1 MVSGAITTYEK
12 NDPTCT
18 PHVYGAGSGFM
29 EEQGDIH
36 DARNETSGASDI
48 YVEYI
53 MQPRTGDAGLF
64 QPAPGHSNPAC
75 PFAN

>member
-1 MVSGAITTYEK
+1 VSGAVTTYEK

-18 PHVYGAGSGFM
+18 PHVFVAGTGFM
-29 EEQGDIH
+29 EETGDIH
-36 DARNETSGASDI
+36 DARNETTAATDI

-53 MQPRTGDAGLF
+53 MPPGTGDGGLF
-64 QPAPGHSNPAC
+64 QPAPDHANPAC